1 MISQA
6 ILTSYEAFIR
16 EMQSLTNITDEEGY
30 QSALEAAESL
40 LELSGEKG
48 SNHYEL
54 LIDQI
59 SKAIRDYEIQNLKD
73 VSGFVDESMS
83 LPADRAA
90 LIVLMEQH
98 QLELNDMPEI
108 GKKSMVSQ
116 VLRGKRKLSR
126 EAIEKLSKR
135 FGVSQSFFLE

>member
-90 LIVLMEQH
+90 LIVLME
-98 QLELNDMPEI
+98 
-108 GKKSMVSQ
+108 
-116 VLRGKRKLSR
+116 
-126 EAIEKLSKR
+126 
-135 FGVSQSFFLE
+135 